1 MTDEAKKARAEARKR
16 YREKHREEINA
27 YRRKWAKENPEKV
40 EAQANRYWKKQA
52 EIEADQGDLV
62 KGWNR
67 KAQELALVEE

>member
-16 YREKHREEINA
+16 YRETHREEINA